1 MFSIISLRNW
11 GENTYVVCTDRYCSA
26 QRLIIDE
33 RLKEFM
39 KSRYWI
45 YSLIILVGVVLDQW
59 TKHLIVEYIQSPADF
74 QDWLPVLSI
83 VRTHNMGV
91 SFGMLSAYNLDPIFY
106 GVLTTSI
113 IIFLVYMILKNQRI
127 IAQLAFVLMV
137 SGAIGNLIDR
147 FLHGYV
153 IDFIS
158 VHWFEKYH
166 FYVFNVA
173 DIFVSCGA
181 GLIILDTILEKRTSK

>member
-1 MFSIISLRNW
+1 MKSKYW
-11 GENTYVVCTDRYCSA
+11 MYG
-26 QRLIIDE
+26 LIIV
-33 RLKEFM
+33 L
-39 KSRYWI
+39 
-45 YSLIILVGVVLDQW
+45 GVVLDQW
-59 TKHLIVEYIQSPADF
+59 TKNLILNHIHSPADF

-83 VRTHNMGV
+83 VRTHNMGI
-91 SFGMLSAYNLDPIFY
+91 SFGMFSALNLGPWVY
-106 GVLTTSI
+106 GVLTLSI
-113 IIFLVYMILKNQRI
+113 IAFLIYMIVKTPRA
-127 IAQLAFVLMV
+127 IAQMAFVLMV

-147 FLHGYV
+147 FMHGYV

-181 GLIILDTILEKRTSK
+181 GLIILDTILEKRTTK

>member
-1 MFSIISLRNW
+1 
-11 GENTYVVCTDRYCSA
+11 
-26 QRLIIDE
+26 
-33 RLKEFM
+33 M

-45 YSLIILVGVVLDQW
+45 FGLGIAVGVVLDQW
-59 TKHLIVEYIQSPADF
+59 TKHLILEHIQSPADF
-74 QDWLPVLSI
+74 QHWLPVLSI
-83 VRTHNMGV
+83 VRTQNMGV
-91 SFGMLSAYNLDPIFY
+91 SFGMFSALNLGPWFY
-106 GVLTTSI
+106 GVLTLSI
-113 IIFLVYMILKNQRI
+113 IAFLIYMIVKTLRTIPQV
-127 IAQLAFVLMV
+127 AFVLMV

-147 FLHGYV
+147 FLYGYV

-158 VHWFEKYH
+158 VHWFEKYY